1 MNPTFKMVGRRP
13 YISYN
18 TEPWD
23 GNSPDANLLRAYWY
37 KKELESFLP
46 TIATYSTPE
55 EVAAIALAQLQN
67 IEREIIDTLKMLA
80 QKDR

>member
-1 MNPTFKMVGRRP
+1 MNPTYKLVGKRP
-13 YISYN
+13 YVSF
-18 TEPWD
+18 TGEPWE

-46 TIATYSTPE
+46 TIATYSSAE

-67 IEREIIDTLKMLA
+67 IEREIIDTLKQMA